1 MNWKSKIA
9 SPFAQLT
16 ARNIDRASRNAVNLQ
31 FKIFKNLIAVGTNT
45 LFGKDHNFSA
55 IHSHA
60 DFVKRVPLR
69 DYEQLKPYV
78 ERIKNG
84 EANILWRGKPAYFA
98 KTSGTTSGVKYI
110 PISKESIPN
119 HFGSARN
126 ALFNYYAQTGN
137 GAWLD
142 NKIIFLSGSP
152 ELDHIHGIPTGRLS
166 GISNHMV
173 PAWLKRDQ
181 LPSYKTN
188 CIEDWETKLDAIVQE
203 TLSQRMA
210 LISGIPPWV
219 QMYYERLL
227 AVSGKKTILDIF
239 PAFSVFVYG
248 GVNYAPYRATL
259 EKLVGAAIDSVEVY
273 PASEGFIAFQTDRND
288 PSLWLNINS
297 GIFFEFVPATEIFN
311 AQPTRLTLN
320 DVETN
325 VNYAIIINNN
335 AGLWGYNIGD
345 TVMFTSIKP
354 YKLIVS
360 GRIKHFISAF
370 GEHVISKE
378 VEAAMTETVKKH
390 SASIAEFHVAP
401 QVVPLDGGAA
411 YHEWFIEFENAP
423 GDLKIFAADLDAAMV
438 RQNIYYEDLI
448 AGKILRPLIITPV
461 PKNTFIEYMRK
472 QGKLGGQNKV
482 PRLANDRT
490 LASSLTKNY

>member
-1 MNWKSKIA
+1 MWKSKIA

-16 ARNIDRASRNAVNLQ
+16 ARNIDRASRDAIDLQ
-31 FKIFKNLIAVGTNT
+31 FKIFKNLIEIGTNT
-45 LFGKDHNFSA
+45 LFGKDHNFRG
-55 IHSHA
+55 IKTYT
-60 DFVKRVPLR
+60 DFTKNVPLR

-78 ERIKNG
+78 ERIKHG

-137 GAWLD
+137 GTWLD
-142 NKIIFLSGSP
+142 HKIIFLSGSP
-152 ELDHIHGIPTGRLS
+152 ELDDIHGIPTGRLS

-239 PAFSVFVYG
+239 PEFSVFVYG

-259 EKLVGAAIDSVEVY
+259 EKLVGSAIDSVEVY
-273 PASEGFIAFQTDRND
+273 PASEGFIAFQTDRDD
-288 PSLWLNINS
+288 PALWLNVNS
-297 GIFFEFVPATEIFN
+297 GIFFEFVPANEIFDPH
-311 AQPTRLTLN
+311 PTRLTLN

-325 VNYAIIINNN
+325 VNYALIINNN

-345 TVMFTSIKP
+345 TVMFTSTKP
-354 YKLIVS
+354 YKLVVS

-390 SASIAEFHVAP
+390 SASVVEFHVAP

-411 YHEWFIEFENAP
+411 YHEWFIEFENP
-423 GDLKIFAADLDAAMV
+423 PKNLKTFAADLDAAMV
-438 RQNIYYEDLI
+438 KQNIYYEDLI
-448 AGKILRPLIITPV
+448 SGKILRPLIITPL
-461 PKNTFIEYMRK
+461 PKNTFIEYMRT

-490 LASSLTKNY
+490 LASLLVVR

>member
-1 MNWKSKIA
+1 MWKSKIA

-16 ARNIDRASRNAVNLQ
+16 ARNIDRASRNAIDLQ
-31 FKIFKNLIAVGTNT
+31 FKIFKNLIEIGTNT
-45 LFGKDHNFSA
+45 LFGKDHNFRG
-55 IHSHA
+55 IKTYA
-60 DFVKRVPLR
+60 DFTKNVPLR

-78 ERIKNG
+78 ERIKHG

-137 GAWLD
+137 GTWLD
-142 NKIIFLSGSP
+142 HKVIFLSGSP
-152 ELDHIHGIPTGRLS
+152 ELDDIRGIPTGRLS

-239 PAFSVFVYG
+239 PEFSVFVYG

-259 EKLVGAAIDSVEVY
+259 EKLVGSAIDSVEVY
-273 PASEGFIAFQTDRND
+273 PASEGFIAFQTDRDD
-288 PSLWLNINS
+288 PALWLNVNS
-297 GIFFEFVPATEIFN
+297 GIFFEFVPANEIFDPH
-311 AQPTRLTLN
+311 PTRLTLN

-325 VNYAIIINNN
+325 VNYALIINNN

-345 TVMFTSIKP
+345 TVMFTSTKP
-354 YKLIVS
+354 YKLVVS

-390 SASIAEFHVAP
+390 SASVVEFHVAP

-411 YHEWFIEFENAP
+411 YHEWFIEFENP
-423 GDLKIFAADLDAAMV
+423 PKNLKTFAADLDAAMV
-438 RQNIYYEDLI
+438 KQNIYYEDLI
-448 AGKILRPLIITPV
+448 SGKILRPLIITPL
-461 PKNTFIEYMRK
+461 PKNTFIEYMRT

-490 LASSLTKNY
+490 LASLLVVR

>member
-1 MNWKSKIA
+1 MWKSKIA

-16 ARNIDRASRNAVNLQ
+16 ARNIDRASRDAVDLQ
-31 FKIFKNLIAVGTNT
+31 FKIFKNLIEIGTNT
-45 LFGKDHNFSA
+45 LFGKDHNFRG
-55 IHSHA
+55 IKTYA
-60 DFVKRVPLR
+60 DFTKNVPLR

-78 ERIKNG
+78 ERIKHG

-137 GAWLD
+137 GTWLD
-142 NKIIFLSGSP
+142 HKVIFLSGSP
-152 ELDHIHGIPTGRLS
+152 ELDDIHGIPTGRLS

-239 PAFSVFVYG
+239 PEFSVFVYG

-259 EKLVGAAIDSVEVY
+259 EKLVGSAIDSVEVY
-273 PASEGFIAFQTDRND
+273 PASEGFIAFQTDRDD
-288 PSLWLNINS
+288 PALWLNVNS
-297 GIFFEFVPATEIFN
+297 GIFFEFVPANEIFDPH
-311 AQPTRLTLN
+311 PTRLTVN

-325 VNYAIIINNN
+325 VNYALIINNN

-345 TVMFTSIKP
+345 TVMFTSTKP
-354 YKLIVS
+354 YKLVVS

-390 SASIAEFHVAP
+390 SASVVEFHVAP

-411 YHEWFIEFENAP
+411 YHEWFIEFENP
-423 GDLKIFAADLDAAMV
+423 PKNLKTFAADLDAAMV
-438 RQNIYYEDLI
+438 KQNIYYEDLI
-448 AGKILRPLIITPV
+448 SGKILRPLIITPL
-461 PKNTFIEYMRK
+461 PKNTFIEYMRT

-490 LASSLTKNY
+490 LASLLVVR

>member
-1 MNWKSKIA
+1 MWKSKIA

-16 ARNIDRASRNAVNLQ
+16 ARNIDRASRNAIDLQ
-31 FKIFKNLIAVGTNT
+31 FKIFKNLIEIGTNT
-45 LFGKDHNFSA
+45 LFGKDHNFRG
-55 IHSHA
+55 IKTYT
-60 DFVKRVPLR
+60 DFTKNVPLR

-78 ERIKNG
+78 ERIKHG

-137 GAWLD
+137 GTWLD
-142 NKIIFLSGSP
+142 HKVIFLSGSP
-152 ELDHIHGIPTGRLS
+152 ELDEIHGIPTGRLS

-239 PAFSVFVYG
+239 PEFSVFVYG

-259 EKLVGAAIDSVEVY
+259 EKLVGSEIDSVEVY
-273 PASEGFIAFQTDRND
+273 PASEGFIAFQTDRDD
-288 PSLWLNINS
+288 PALWLNVNS
-297 GIFFEFVPATEIFN
+297 GIFFEFIPANEIFDPH
-311 AQPTRLTLN
+311 PTRLTLN

-325 VNYAIIINNN
+325 VNYALIINNN

-345 TVMFTSIKP
+345 TVMFTSTKP
-354 YKLIVS
+354 YKLVVS

-390 SASIAEFHVAP
+390 SASVVEFHVAP

-411 YHEWFIEFENAP
+411 YHEWFIEFENP
-423 GDLKIFAADLDAAMV
+423 PKNLKTFAADLDAAMV
-438 RQNIYYEDLI
+438 KQNIYYEDLI
-448 AGKILRPLIITPV
+448 SGKILRPLIITPL
-461 PKNTFIEYMRK
+461 PKNTFIEYMRT

-490 LASSLTKNY
+490 LASLLVVR

>member
-1 MNWKSKIA
+1 MWKSKIA

-16 ARNIDRASRNAVNLQ
+16 ARNIDRASRNAIDLQ
-31 FKIFKNLIAVGTNT
+31 FKIFKNLIEIGTNT
-45 LFGKDHNFSA
+45 LFGKDHNFRG
-55 IHSHA
+55 IKTYT
-60 DFVKRVPLR
+60 DFTKNVPLR

-78 ERIKNG
+78 ERIKHG

-137 GAWLD
+137 GTWLD
-142 NKIIFLSGSP
+142 HKVIFLSGSP
-152 ELDHIHGIPTGRLS
+152 ELDEIHGIPTGRLS

-239 PAFSVFVYG
+239 PEFSVFVYG

-259 EKLVGAAIDSVEVY
+259 EKLVGSEIDSVEVY
-273 PASEGFIAFQTDRND
+273 PASEGFIAFQTDRDD
-288 PSLWLNINS
+288 PALWLNVNS
-297 GIFFEFVPATEIFN
+297 GIFFEFVPANEIFDPH
-311 AQPTRLTLN
+311 PTRLTLN
-320 DVETN
+320 EVETN
-325 VNYAIIINNN
+325 VNYALIINNN

-345 TVMFTSIKP
+345 TVMFTSTKP
-354 YKLIVS
+354 YKLVVS

-390 SASIAEFHVAP
+390 SASVVEFHVAP

-411 YHEWFIEFENAP
+411 YHEWFIEFENP
-423 GDLKIFAADLDAAMV
+423 PKNLKTFAADLDAAMV
-438 RQNIYYEDLI
+438 KQNIYYEDLI
-448 AGKILRPLIITPV
+448 SGKILRPLIITPL
-461 PKNTFIEYMRK
+461 PKNTFIEYMRT

-490 LASSLTKNY
+490 LASLLVVR

>member
-1 MNWKSKIA
+1 MWKSKIA

-16 ARNIDRASRNAVNLQ
+16 ARNIDRASRNAIDLQ
-31 FKIFKNLIAVGTNT
+31 FKIFKNLIEIGTNT
-45 LFGKDHNFSA
+45 LFGKDHNFRG
-55 IHSHA
+55 IKTYT
-60 DFVKRVPLR
+60 DFTKNVPLR

-78 ERIKNG
+78 ERIKHG

-137 GAWLD
+137 GTWLD
-142 NKIIFLSGSP
+142 HKIIFLSGSP
-152 ELDHIHGIPTGRLS
+152 ELDDIHGIPTGRLS

-239 PAFSVFVYG
+239 PEFSVFVYG

-259 EKLVGAAIDSVEVY
+259 EKLVGSAIDSVEVY
-273 PASEGFIAFQTDRND
+273 PASEGFIAFQTDRDD
-288 PSLWLNINS
+288 PALWLNVNS
-297 GIFFEFVPATEIFN
+297 GIFFEFVPANEIFDPH
-311 AQPTRLTLN
+311 PTRLTLN

-325 VNYAIIINNN
+325 VNYALIINNN

-345 TVMFTSIKP
+345 TVMFTSTKP
-354 YKLIVS
+354 YKLVVS

-390 SASIAEFHVAP
+390 SASVVEFHVAP

-411 YHEWFIEFENAP
+411 YHEWFIEFENP
-423 GDLKIFAADLDAAMV
+423 PKNLKTFAADLDAAMV
-438 RQNIYYEDLI
+438 KQNIYYEDLI
-448 AGKILRPLIITPV
+448 SGKILRPLIITPL
-461 PKNTFIEYMRK
+461 PKNTFIEYMRT

-490 LASSLTKNY
+490 LASLLVVR